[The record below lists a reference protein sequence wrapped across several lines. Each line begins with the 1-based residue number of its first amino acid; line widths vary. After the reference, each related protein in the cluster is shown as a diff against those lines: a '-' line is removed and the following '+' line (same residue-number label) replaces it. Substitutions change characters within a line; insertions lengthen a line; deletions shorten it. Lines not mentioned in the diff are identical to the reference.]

1 MKVPAAARGF
11 IQANVFASELT
22 GPLLVKNPRMLEA
35 IASVI
40 LSRRGAEIPAP
51 FPRDPWAQ
59 EAYAV
64 TEHQLQL
71 RCKA

>member
-1 MKVPAAARGF
+1 
-11 IQANVFASELT
+11 
-22 GPLLVKNPRMLEA
+22 MLEA